1 MKMSISESKRE
12 ILLDLI
18 SQAEDKFTEL
28 VHRIEFD
35 ESVPDETWD
44 SFDLEAAEIF
54 SKFNEIREE
63 LY

>member
-28 VHRIEFD
+28 FHRIEFD